1 MRYLLFRIIIPT
13 QFHPRNIVS
22 LIIMQE
28 NNAIALVD
36 CNNFF
41 VSCERAVNKA
51 LENRPV
57 VVLSNNDGCI
67 ISRSNEVKRLGVQ
80 MAVPLFQVRE
90 LLEKHNTAV
99 ISCNH
104 ALYRDFSDQ
113 IQNILIEDLGKNVV
127 ELYSIDE
134 AFVDVGAPDKLK
146 YLGHHVKQIIL
157 EKTNIPV
164 SVGVARTKTL
174 AKLANHLA
182 KTSIKAD
189 GVLDLYNSPYTD
201 LALQRTDVRE
211 VWGVGSRSAFKLKN
225 HGINTAFELKN
236 TDPEQIRE
244 YLHVF
249 GARTVMELNGIKCLP
264 LDITEKDNKSIAHT
278 RTFGHTISNFSE
290 IKNAVFYFTTRA
302 LEKMRWN
309 NLTTKC
315 VTVFLQT
322 DRFKPVPY
330 YYSNAFSYHSIYHSD
345 ITSEIYKWISHCLE
359 KTFRPDLQ
367 YKRAGIGLSD
377 LAPIGSISHRLYEQ
391 INFERWHKLNKSID
405 ELNLRYGRDVIKL
418 ATLEDKGVWQSQS
431 THRSND
437 ENHPVGRERLG
448 LGTTFSKSVRFL

>member
-1 MRYLLFRIIIPT
+1 
-13 QFHPRNIVS
+13 
-22 LIIMQE
+22 MQE

-41 VSCERAVNKA
+41 VSCERAVNKN
-51 LENRPV
+51 LEGRPV

-67 ISRSNEVKRLGVQ
+67 ISRSNEVKKLGVQ
-80 MAVPLFQVRE
+80 MAAPFFQVRE
-90 LLEKHNTAV
+90 LLEKYNTAV

-113 IQNILIEDLGKNVV
+113 IQNILVKDLGKNVV

-134 AFVDVGAPDKLK
+134 AFVDVGTPDKLNM
-146 YLGHHVKQIIL
+146 LGDHIKEIIL
-157 EKTNIPV
+157 KKTKIPV
-164 SVGVARTKTL
+164 SVGVATTKTL

-189 GVLDLYNSPYTD
+189 GVLDLYDSPYTD
-201 LALQRTDVRE
+201 LALQRTNVRD
-211 VWGVGSRSAFKLKN
+211 VWGIGSRSAAHLKD

-236 TDPEQIRE
+236 TDPEQVRN
-244 YLHVF
+244 YLHVI
-249 GARTVMELNGIKCLP
+249 GSRTVLELNGIKCLP
-264 LDITEKDNKSIAHT
+264 LEITEKDNRSIAHT
-278 RTFGHTISNFSE
+278 RTFGRTISNFSE

-315 VTVFLQT
+315 VTVYLQT

-330 YYSNAFSYHSIYHSD
+330 YYSNAFSYNSIYHSD
-345 ITSEIYKWISHCLE
+345 ITSEVYKWISLCLD

-367 YKRAGIGLSD
+367 YKRAGVILSN
-377 LAPIGSISHRLYEQ
+377 LTTVESVSLRLYEQ
-391 INFERWHKLNKSID
+391 VNFERWHRLNKSID
-405 ELNLRYGRDVIKL
+405 ELNLRYGRDVVKL
-418 ATLEDKGVWQSQS
+418 AALEDKGGWQSQS
-431 THRSND
+431 THRGND
-437 ENHPVGRERLG
+437 ANHSIDRERLG
-448 LGTTFSKSVRFL
+448 LGAAFSKSVRFF